1 MFDLRKWENI
11 HIPLWLLKD
20 TCWVMEWRYLG
31 AIMIL
36 PTVLVAI
43 YILIKSIGSVEFLI
57 NLAIVF
63 WISANSFWMA
73 AEFFGFGDYKGFAVI
88 PFSLGLLSVSVYYVR
103 SITQKKWSWIKIRV
117 RQPTQIFNPFRV
129 VKQNWFNAIHIKSL
143 RDFFKKTVLKVWRTL
158 IWI

>member
-31 AIMIL
+31 VTMIV

-43 YILIKSIGSVEFLI
+43 YILIKSLGHVEFYI

-73 AEFFGFGDYKGFAVI
+73 SEFFGFVEYKNLAAI
-88 PFSLGLLSVSVYYVR
+88 PFSLGLLSVTVFYL
-103 SITQKKWSWIKIRV
+103 
-117 RQPTQIFNPFRV
+117 
-129 VKQNWFNAIHIKSL
+129 KSRML
-143 RDFFKKTVLKVWRTL
+143 PED
-158 IWI
+158 